1 LGTIES
7 CRSKRVGILTQRL
20 DSPNTPRTGDHTVES
35 RLWAKG
41 PGIPRGGR
49 LPAGANVLDIAPTV
63 LGLLD
68 VPVPDSLDGRQ
79 LLGASSP
86 A

>member
-1 LGTIES
+1 M
-7 CRSKRVGILTQRL
+7 
-20 DSPNTPRTGDHTVES
+20 
-35 RLWAKG
+35 G
-41 PGIPRGGR
+41 PDIPQGGK
-49 LPAGANVLDIAPTV
+49 LPAGATVLDIAPTV

-79 LLGASSP
+79 LLGAASP

>member
-1 LGTIES
+1 M
-7 CRSKRVGILTQRL
+7 
-20 DSPNTPRTGDHTVES
+20 
-35 RLWAKG
+35 G
-41 PGIPRGGR
+41 PDIPRGGQ

-79 LLGASSP
+79 LLGAASP